1 MSIKTFFAQPAWV
14 MPDEAIEAASQN
26 FPFDPAG
33 DDFAVVVHGE
43 CHNCDHTGAWPVDL
57 EVGANN
63 NLTCFACA
71 ELIEES
77 AS

>member
-1 MSIKTFFAQPAWV
+1 MTIKTFFASPAWV
-14 MPDEAIEAASQN
+14 MPQEAIEAASSN
-26 FPFDPAG
+26 IPFDPAG

-43 CHNCDHTGAWPVDL
+43 CHCCDHVGAWPVDL
-57 EVGANN
+57 EVDQNLN
-63 NLTCFACA
+63 LVCLTCR